1 MISGP
6 RALRNRSRKN
16 RTDARLLSM
25 PLHRLFIAVIDDV
38 SLMGIAIGLFTALR
52 ILIATVRRGLPDRLL
67 ALLLLLCTANIIHGL
82 IDFRPALHGSL
93 IIEPLQFLLP
103 LTLVWY
109 LRSIQGKRL
118 FAPMD
123 SIHLT
128 LPLVFIAAS
137 YFPSLQEARLPSRV
151 SAFSLV
157 MWLTLA
163 ASSSLLLIPVAHG
176 IARYRKTLKQE
187 YSNLHGIDAAWLAG
201 ILALMGA
208 LFSVYAL
215 LAVLMIHASADF
227 PQRRLLAALMA
238 LFTTVLSWKALGRKT
253 PPLPAAQKPSIE
265 NETPDP
271 ELRAAGLRIKERI
284 EREKLFKDPEL
295 SLDDLAR
302 EVGFSRHQVSAV
314 LNRGLEASF
323 FDLINRYRVEEF
335 RRLCAD
341 PRWADEKIMTLALEA
356 GFNSKPAFNLVFKR
370 TTGQT
375 PSQYR
380 KSTEIGSHP
389 NG

>member
-1 MISGP
+1 MIAVP

-16 RTDARLLSM
+16 RSDGRLFSM
-25 PLHRLFIAVIDDV
+25 PLHRLFIAVIDDAC
-38 SLMGIAIGLFTALR
+38 LMGIAIGFFTALR
-52 ILIATVRRGLPDRLL
+52 ILIAPTRRGLPDRLL
-67 ALLLLLCTANIIHGL
+67 GLLLLFCTANIIHGI
-82 IDFRPALHGSL
+82 IDFRPAMHGSL

-103 LTLVWY
+103 LALVWY

-118 FAPMD
+118 FEPMD
-123 SIHLT
+123 SIHLA
-128 LPLVFIAAS
+128 LPLLFIAAS
-137 YFPSLQEARLPSRV
+137 YSPVLLEARLPSRV
-151 SAFSLV
+151 SVFSLV
-157 MWLTLA
+157 MWLALA
-163 ASSSLLLIPVAHG
+163 ASASLLLIPVAHG

-215 LAVLMIHASADF
+215 LAVLMVHASADF

-238 LFTTVLSWKALGRKT
+238 LFTTVFAWKSLGRKT
-253 PPLPAAQKPSIE
+253 PPLRAPQNPAIE
-265 NETPDP
+265 TEAPDP
-271 ELRAAGLRIKERI
+271 ELRAAGLRIQERV
-284 EREKLFKDPEL
+284 EGEKLFKDPEL

-302 EVGFSRHQVSAV
+302 AVGFTRHQVSAV
-314 LNRGLEASF
+314 LNKGLETSF
-323 FDLINRYRVEEF
+323 FDLINRCRVEEF
-335 RRLCAD
+335 KRLCVD
-341 PRWADEKIMTLALEA
+341 PRWRDEKIMTLALEA

-380 KSTEIGSHP
+380 KSAEIGSHP